1 MNFQS
6 DIDID
11 FGNRDLLLDRLW
23 HIPASMRTPKLIKR
37 HPSGVYVSD
46 IPYDPVHQIAALDY
60 AEAET
65 RGYFKLDLLNVH
77 VYTMIRDEVHL
88 KELMREPD
96 WTRLRS
102 REFVLNLIHLSNH
115 HQILQ
120 RMPEPITNIS
130 HLSMFLALIRPAK
143 RHLVG
148 LTWGEIAK
156 TIWDK
161 DADGYTFKKSHSV
174 GYAHLVVIHMN
185 LLVEES
191 IKSSDQSDTPA
202 LSSSFSEF

>member
-11 FGNRDLLLDRLW
+11 FGNRDLLLDRIQ
-23 HIPASMRTPKLIKR
+23 HIHASMRTPNLIKR

-46 IPYDPVHQIAALDY
+46 IPYDPVNQISSLDY
-60 AEAET
+60 EQADK

-77 VYTMIRDEVHL
+77 VYTMIRDEEHL
-88 KELMREPD
+88 LALMREPD

-102 REFVLNLIHLSNH
+102 REFVLNLIHLNNH
-115 HQILQ
+115 YQIMQ
-120 RMPEPITNIS
+120 RMPEPISNIS
-130 HLSMFLALIRPAK
+130 QLSMFLALIRPAK
-143 RHLVG
+143 RHLLG
-148 LTWGEIAK
+148 LPWNEVAK

-174 GYAHLVVIHMN
+174 GYAHLVVIHLN
-185 LLVEES
+185 LLAEELV
-191 IKSSDQSDTPA
+191 KSLD
-202 LSSSFSEF
+202 